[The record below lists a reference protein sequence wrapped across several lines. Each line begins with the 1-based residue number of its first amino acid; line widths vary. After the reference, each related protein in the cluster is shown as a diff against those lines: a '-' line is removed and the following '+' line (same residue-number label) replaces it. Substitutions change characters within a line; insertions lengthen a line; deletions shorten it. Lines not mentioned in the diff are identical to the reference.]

1 MKKCMRQLSWGKLN
15 LWNKSFFLSII
26 FFVLENFVIFRLAPL
41 VSKKKKDW
49 PPKKSFWLCHCLLQI
64 LTIDL
69 INRKDPV

>member
-41 VSKKKKDW
+41 VSKKKK
-49 PPKKSFWLCHCLLQI
+49 KKIGPLKEVSGFA
-64 LTIDL
+64 TAYF
-69 INRKDPV
+69 KY